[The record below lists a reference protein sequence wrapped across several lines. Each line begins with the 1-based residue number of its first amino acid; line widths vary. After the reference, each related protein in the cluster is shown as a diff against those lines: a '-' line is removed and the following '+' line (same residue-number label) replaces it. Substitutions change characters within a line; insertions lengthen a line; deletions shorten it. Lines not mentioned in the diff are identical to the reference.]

1 MTIFC
6 RNYILLVYQRDVCTL
21 QNHLGPTPTICN
33 YHQPSTTSST
43 HLQSAKATSL
53 NYFQPPLINPN
64 QPQSTLISLHNPNHL
79 QPLSINSSQSFS
91 HENHCKCYKK
101 LTSRSWPMLFTLA
114 YFFFFFLHT
123 LFCIKNKR
131 LLWMLFSSAA
141 LTTGT
146 VQLYILQDYS
156 SVRIGFNISNKRHT
170 QGVVYTMLV

>member
-33 YHQPSTTSST
+33 YHQPSTTSPT

-53 NYFQPPLINPN
+53 NYLQPPLINPN

-114 YFFFFFLHT
+114 YFFFFFYIH
-123 LFCIKNKR
+123 
-131 LLWMLFSSAA
+131 SSASKIKGCYECCFPQQLWPQA
-141 LTTGT
+141 LFNYTYYKT
-146 VQLYILQDYS
+146 IL
-156 SVRIGFNISNKRHT
+156 VWG
-170 QGVVYTMLV
+170 LVSI